1 MVEINNTTAQKINT
15 RKTKEIIENFLS
27 YYHKTN
33 WDVSIAIVGPKKI
46 QKLNDDYRGINRPTD
61 VLSFAGDGSVPK
73 YLGEIVINIEEIKKA
88 NKYLDV
94 FGTKKSADYIFYF
107 LLVHGLLHL
116 IGYEDDRE
124 IDRQKMLILGEKFLH
139 KFLLIEKKGV

>member
-1 MVEINNTTAQKINT
+1 MVEINNTTAQKINS

-27 YYHKTN
+27 YYHKAS
-33 WDVSIAIVGPKKI
+33 WDVSMAIVGPKKI

-73 YLGEIVINIEEIKKA
+73 YLGEIVINIEETKKA

-94 FGTKKSADYIFYF
+94 FGTKKPADYIFYF

-116 IGYEDDRE
+116 IGYEDDKE
-124 IDRQKMLILGEKFLH
+124 VDRQKMLILGEKFLH
-139 KFLLIEKKGV
+139 KFL